1 MEVMELDDECS
12 PSKRGLDARANVMPP
27 TQIHGGE
34 NTEAILTL

>member
-12 PSKRGLDARANVMPP
+12 PSKQGLDARAYVMPP